1 MSSQWLSRQYALIY
15 MANILK
21 TNSILGVSENT
32 EMIVNKEV
40 RDLSCKALSQRVGA
54 TAVNGCVNAY

>member
-1 MSSQWLSRQYALIY
+1 